1 MKRILTCVLLFMLAA
16 LPVCALAGCQCVQPN
31 EYQIGFDEATCTEPG
46 YFVLKCADCGGT
58 WREKAKDKL
67 GHDYQ
72 YVMTNPAFC
81 ESNGK
86 EWYECTRCG
95 DTQYQTIPK
104 LGHNWEQVGVKVPT
118 CGEKGAYYLQCSNC
132 NEERTE
138 ERAATGNHKW
148 EYTHTNRD
156 DVECVAGGTA
166 YYICSVCGDQKNES
180 VPATGHKWKAVS
192 ALGATCDSPKTVT
205 YQCSVC
211 NEKKTEK
218 EGSPA
223 EHNWQQTYSEPATCA
238 ADGYKS
244 YKCAS
249 CSKDKMVT
257 IPATGKCTYGE
268 WIVAVN
274 ASCDKDGLKVAACT
288 QCGDKKEQKI
298 PAAGHKWKDGQII
311 KQPTCTE
318 DGKASSVCERCGATD
333 NARTLKK
340 LGHSYGTAKVTKE
353 ATCTTEGE
361 SKQTCKVCG
370 AVKTGKVKA
379 TGHSY
384 GDWKVTKEATTSAE
398 GTQERTCKTCGAK
411 ETKAIPKKGTVT
423 PKPTNTPKPEKTSG
437 VSKIPAKDKDKAS
450 GSKKSSGSNYH
461 YDAADGEIEIY
472 TTSGKVNLRS
482 GPGKKNGL
490 ANQVPKKNTCL
501 GNLIEAQVDSTGTVW
516 YKVRYKN
523 KNSWIT
529 SDYADVVIGDMTYS
543 DDRHVGIDS
552 VDLSDICFSYVSEAA
567 DHYGLELDMSGEAS
581 DDALTIGGT
590 SEFVEYIELTGE
602 GYALYGVEIG
612 DKIKTVENAM
622 KRNGLYCA
630 SKGGSVYTYKRPCQ
644 PYSMCVT
651 DDGFDSYIE
660 VVLDS
665 SKCVESISWNAYTE

>member
-46 YFVLKCADCGGT
+46 YFVLKCADCGST

-81 ESNGK
+81 ETDGK
-86 EWYECTRCG
+86 EWYDCTRCG
-95 DTQYQTIPK
+95 DSQYQTIPK

-138 ERAATGNHKW
+138 ERAATGEHKW

-223 EHNWQQTYSEPATCA
+223 EHNWQQAGTLNPT
-238 ADGYKS
+238 
-244 YKCAS
+244 
-249 CSKDKMVT
+249 
-257 IPATGKCTYGE
+257 
-268 WIVAVN
+268 
-274 ASCDKDGLKVAACT
+274 CDKEGANYLECSAC
-288 QCGDKKEQKI
+288 GKQKTEKR
-298 PAAGHKWKDGQII
+298 PALGHKWKDGQII
-311 KQPTCTE
+311 KQPTCTQ

-333 NARTLKK
+333 NARTLEK

-501 GNLIEAQVDSTGTVW
+501 GNLIDAQVDSTGTVW
-516 YKVRYKN
+516 FKVRYKN
-523 KNSWIT
+523 KNSWII

-543 DDRHVGIDS
+543 DDRHVGVDS
-552 VDLSDICFSYVSEAA
+552 KDLSDICFSYISEAA

-581 DDALTIGGT
+581 DDALTIGGAD
-590 SEFVEYIELTGE
+590 EFVEYIQLSGE

-612 DKIKTVENAM
+612 DKLKTLENAM
-622 KRNGLYCA
+622 KKNGLYCA
-630 SKGGSVYTYKRPCQ
+630 SKSGGVYVYKRPLQ
-644 PYSMCVT
+644 RYSMCVN
-651 DDGFDSYIE
+651 DEGFDSYVE
-660 VVLDS
+660 VELDS
-665 SKCVESISWNAYTE
+665 NKCVESISWNAYTE